1 MKKKM
6 AVLQKYLCNVIFP
19 SEKMFNFTFL
29 LQIVD
34 FSLENARQF
43 LYILIQQQQLNE
55 MNALALQNIV
65 LYAHSKIKAEEK

>member
-1 MKKKM
+1 MK
-6 AVLQKYLCNVIFP
+6 CDFP

-29 LQIVD
+29 LRIVD

-55 MNALALQNIV
+55 MNAFALQNIV
-65 LYAHSKIKAEEK
+65 LYAQSKMKAEEK